1 MKPIL
6 WISVFALFFFSCDN
20 TQISREF
27 SQRIVVQAYLYAGE
41 PVKDF
46 YLTELL
52 PYGSSED
59 SIQKISNAQVSVI
72 YNDNEF
78 LLSKGED
85 DGYYHY
91 SGSGLIIK
99 EGEKYQ
105 LKIQYEDVVA
115 SATTIVPAPPK
126 NLQISD
132 SVFAYEF
139 TTPSMGNG
147 NPGQMDTTNIE
158 IAWDNIDNSYF
169 YVLIENIDSVQ
180 ESFFD
185 GTSFPGGNGG
195 PGGFMKRITEPTQ
208 TDNYKIRPMALEYYG
223 NYRVKVFRVNQEYAD
238 LYQSLDQDSRNLT
251 EPASNITNGL
261 GIFTAF
267 NCDSIFFK
275 VIHSE

>member
-1 MKPIL
+1 MKRIF
-6 WISVFALFFFSCDN
+6 WISAFTLFLLACEKSPLS
-20 TQISREF
+20 QAF

-41 PVKDF
+41 SVNNF

-52 PYGSSED
+52 PYGSDED
-59 SIQKISNAQVSVI
+59 SIQKINDAQVSII

-78 LLSKGED
+78 LLSKSDEE
-85 DGYYHY
+85 GYYNY
-91 SGSGLIIK
+91 SGSNLIIK

-115 SATTIVPAPPK
+115 LATTVVPASPK

-132 SVFAYEF
+132 SVLTFKMIE
-139 TTPSMGNG
+139 PVMGG
-147 NPGQMDTTNIE
+147 PGQRDTSEIE
-158 IAWDNIDNSYF
+158 ITWDNTDNSYF

-180 ESFFD
+180 ESFFNSSD
-185 GTSFPGGNGG
+185 SLGSNNG
-195 PGGFMKRITEPTQ
+195 PGRFAKRITEPTQ
-208 TDNYKIRPMALEYYG
+208 TNNYQIRPMELEYYG

-238 LYQSLDQDSRNLT
+238 LYQSLNQDSRNLT

-267 NCDSIFFK
+267 NSDSIFFK
-275 VIHSE
+275 VIHAE

>member
-1 MKPIL
+1 MRPIL
-6 WISVFALFFFSCDN
+6 WISVFTLFLLGCNN
-20 TQISREF
+20 TPISQEF

-59 SIQKISNAQVSVI
+59 SIQKISDAQVSVI

-78 LLSKGED
+78 LLSKGEE

-91 SGSGLIIK
+91 SGSDLIIK

-105 LKIQYEDVVA
+105 LKIQYEDIIA
-115 SATTIVPAPPK
+115 SATTIVPAPPE

-132 SVFAYEF
+132 SVLAYEF
-139 TTPSMGNG
+139 TIPSMGNG

-158 IAWDNIDNSYF
+158 ITWNNTDNSYF

-180 ESFFD
+180 ESMFENVD
-185 GTSFPGGNGG
+185 FPGGGNMGS
-195 PGGFMKRITEPTQ
+195 FASRVTEPTQ
-208 TDNYKIRPMALEYYG
+208 TNNYKIQPRGLEYYG

-238 LYQSLDQDSRNLT
+238 LYESLDQDSRNLT

-267 NCDSIFFK
+267 NSDSIFFK
-275 VIHSE
+275 VIHAE

>member
-6 WISVFALFFFSCDN
+6 WISVFTLFLLGCDN
-20 TQISREF
+20 TPISQEF

-52 PYGSSED
+52 PYGSDED
-59 SIQKISNAQVSVI
+59 SIQKISDAQVSVI
-72 YNDNEF
+72 YNGNEF
-78 LLSKGED
+78 ILSKGDEE
-85 DGYYHY
+85 GYYHY
-91 SGSGLIIK
+91 SGSDLTIK

-105 LKIQYEDVVA
+105 LKIQYDDMVA
-115 SATTIVPAPPK
+115 SAATVVPAPPK

-132 SVFAYEF
+132 SVLTYDM
-139 TTPSMGNG
+139 TPPVMGG
-147 NPGQMDTTNIE
+147 SPGQRDTSEIE
-158 IAWDNIDNSYF
+158 ITWNNDDNSYF

-180 ESFFD
+180 ESFFNRTD
-185 GTSFPGGNGG
+185 SLGGNNR

-208 TDNYKIRPMALEYYG
+208 TDNYKIRPMELEYYG

-267 NCDSIFFK
+267 NSDSVFFK
-275 VIHSE
+275 VNHAE